1 MHRLTDHS
9 ARLISALADR
19 YRIENEL
26 GQGGMAL
33 VYLAHDVQHDRWVAL
48 KVLHP
53 DLGAAVGPE
62 RFRREIQVLSRLS
75 HPHILPLYDY
85 GEADGQLFYVMP
97 YIEGESLA
105 AWLHREQQL
114 PVDEAIRLTCQVAA
128 ALDYAHRQG
137 FVHRDIQP

>member
-33 VYLAHDVQHDRWVAL
+33 VYLAHDVQHDRRVAL

-85 GEADGQLFYVMP
+85 GEAAGQLFYVVP
-97 YIEGESLA
+97 DVEGA
-105 AWLHREQQL
+105 PRGARLHRELQP
-114 PVDEAIRLTCQVAA
+114 PVDEAIRIACQVAA
-128 ALDYAHRQG
+128 ALDYAHRHG
-137 FVHRDIQP
+137 